1 MDITHATFPEELIK
15 IIQHIAN
22 SRFVAFDLEFS
33 GVAARRSAG
42 GSGKLSLQEYY
53 QDLRSA
59 AQIYQI
65 LQIGL
70 TIVSEDTEKGRY
82 VARPYNFHLSPLPA
96 TKEQVFRRVWSYN
109 SGAISF
115 LMRNG
120 FNIERPFSDGVHYLS
135 REEEQQVRQK
145 LSDDDKVRSEIP
157 DMILKDEDSVLVNH
171 IKESVNEWQSLPTEE
186 QENYLNI
193 PAEDAQDPIPSELS
207 RYQVRL
213 THQIVRNEWPKL
225 KTRGMGH
232 FVQITKPTDEQQ
244 ASWRELRAQTREREI
259 AHAVGFRWVIEAI
272 MGGDISKLPHYYV
285 EAAFPEGQA
294 PKDIPGFLNQLQ
306 QDLRKGTRAF
316 VGHNCLTDLI
326 NLYRCFIGDLPER
339 VEDFS
344 ARVIELFPIVLDTKY
359 LAGVGSKRW
368 ADTSLKAVESDLSSV
383 GVPRIHLP
391 PDFDRYLHAATYH
404 EAGFDSFVTA
414 KIGLKLPGKLKREV
428 KDLDPPIGSSAPT
441 MEETT
446 TTSAEAKV
454 KDVAVESEVPK
465 KGLTTSVV
473 DVLKA
478 PVTMA
483 KSILIGSEHG
493 TQESTSTHGSEKGAT
508 VVVAKEKN
516 QHTVA
521 SKPNSRSL
529 QSVSRR
535 SNIFDMLEDEPSE
548 ASEEQDAAQKHAET
562 QRRIAEMVEKG
573 ELLPRWEEDG
583 EFWKL
588 ISNRL
593 QANACEEGILDMMRP
608 LKT

>member
-1 MDITHATFPEELIK
+1 MDITHATFPQELIG
-15 IIQHIAN
+15 IIQHIAD

-70 TIVSEDTEKGRY
+70 TIVSEDTEK
-82 VARPYNFHLSPLPA
+82 
-96 TKEQVFRRVWSYN
+96 
-109 SGAISF
+109 AISF
-115 LMRNG
+115 LIRNG

-145 LSDDDKVRSEIP
+145 LSEDDKVKSNLP
-157 DMILKDEDSVLVNH
+157 DMILKDEDSVLVDH
-171 IKESVNEWQSLPTEE
+171 IKQSVNEWQSLPTEQ

-193 PAEDAQDPIPSELS
+193 PAEDAKDPIPSELS

-213 THQIVRNEWPKL
+213 THQIVRSEWPKL

-244 ASWRELRAQTREREI
+244 ATYRDIRAQNREREI
-259 AHAVGFRWVIEAI
+259 AHAVGFRWGIEAI
-272 MGGDISKLPHYYV
+272 MGGDISRLPHYYV

-294 PKDIPGFLNQLQ
+294 PKDIQGFLNQLQ
-306 QDLRKGTRAF
+306 QDLQRGTRAF

-359 LAGVGSKRW
+359 LATVGSKYRS
-368 ADTSLKAVESDLSSV
+368 DTSLKAVESDLSSM
-383 GVPRIHLP
+383 GIPRIHLP
-391 PDFDRYLHAATYH
+391 SDFDRYLHAATYH

-414 KIGLKLPGKLKREV
+414 KIGLKLPGKLKREG
-428 KDLDPPIGSSAPT
+428 KGLDPPVGSSALI

-446 TTSAEAKV
+446 TTSTQAVA
-454 KDVAVESEVPK
+454 KDVAVESEAPK

-483 KSILIGSEHG
+483 KSLLVGSEHD
-493 TQESTSTHGSEKGAT
+493 TQERASAHGSGKGAT
-508 VVVAKEKN
+508 VAAKEK
-516 QHTVA
+516 
-521 SKPNSRSL
+521 L

-535 SNIFDMLEDEPSE
+535 SNIFDLLEDEPSE
-548 ASEEQDAAQKHAET
+548 ASEEQDAAQEDAET
-562 QRRIAEMVEKG
+562 QRRIAEMVDKG

-583 EFWKL
+583 EFWRL

-593 QANACEEGILDMMRP
+593 QANACEEGFLDMRRP
-608 LKT
+608 LNT

>member
-1 MDITHATFPEELIK
+1 M
-15 IIQHIAN
+15 
-22 SRFVAFDLEFS
+22 SRPPS
-33 GVAARRSAG
+33 R
-42 GSGKLSLQEYY
+42 
-53 QDLRSA
+53 
-59 AQIYQI
+59 
-65 LQIGL
+65 L
-70 TIVSEDTEKGRY
+70 TC
-82 VARPYNFHLSPLPA
+82 A
-96 TKEQVFRRVWSYN
+96 
-109 SGAISF
+109 AISF

-213 THQIVRNEWPKL
+213 THQIVRTEWPKL

-244 ASWRELRAQTREREI
+244 ASWRDLRAQTREREI

-272 MGGDISKLPHYYV
+272 MGGDISRLPHYYV
-285 EAAFPEGQA
+285 EAAFPEGQG

-316 VGHNCLTDLI
+316 VGHNCLTDLV

-391 PDFDRYLHAATYH
+391 SDFDRYLHAATYH

-428 KDLDPPIGSSAPT
+428 KDLDPPVGSSAPI
-441 MEETT
+441 MEEITP
-446 TTSAEAKV
+446 TSAESKT
-454 KDVAVESEVPK
+454 KDAAVESELPK
-465 KGLTTSVV
+465 RGLTTSVV

-478 PVTMA
+478 PMTMA
-483 KSILIGSEHG
+483 KSILIGSEHD
-493 TQESTSTHGSEKGAT
+493 TQERASTHGSEKGVT
-508 VVVAKEKN
+508 VVAAKEKN

-521 SKPNSRSL
+521 SKHDPRNL

-548 ASEEQDAAQKHAET
+548 ASEEQDAVQKDAET

-583 EFWKL
+583 EFWRL